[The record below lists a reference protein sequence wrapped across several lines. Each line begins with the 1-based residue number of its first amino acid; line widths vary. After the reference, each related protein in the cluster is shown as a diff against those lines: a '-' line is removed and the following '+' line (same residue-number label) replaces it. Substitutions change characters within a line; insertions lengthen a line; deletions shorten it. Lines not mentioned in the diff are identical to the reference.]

1 MMEADGIVSK
11 ANHVGKRDVL
21 MLKFF
26 LIFLW
31 LVLAFESN
39 AENKDNI
46 IKNLNNTN
54 NLYFNFEQNINGKI
68 EKGNCTIEY
77 PKKIFCEYAKA
88 NNKILVSNGKSL
100 VVRTITSYYRYPLDK
115 TPLNLILDKNYLID
129 KINELEERVIDNNLI
144 NYKIKEQDN
153 EIVIFF
159 DNKTF
164 DLVGWQNT
172 DIYQNFNIT
181 FLSSIKK
188 NRVIAKNLFK
198 LPSQN

>member
-1 MMEADGIVSK
+1 
-11 ANHVGKRDVL
+11 

-39 AENKDNI
+39 AEIKDNI

-54 NLYFNFEQNINGKI
+54 NLYFNFEQNVNGKI

-100 VVRTITSYYRYPLDK
+100 VVRTITSYYRYPLNK

>member
-1 MMEADGIVSK
+1 
-11 ANHVGKRDVL
+11 

-39 AENKDNI
+39 AEIKDNI

-54 NLYFNFEQNINGKI
+54 NLYFNFEQNVNGKI
-68 EKGNCTIEY
+68 EKGNCTIAY

-100 VVRTITSYYRYPLDK
+100 VVRTITSYYRYPLNK